1 MVNSE
6 LYIKNLSNKQPTKDI
21 TVDDIKYK
29 IPKSTSKKEIEIKIS
44 KDVIFSKKISQ
55 LLLDQME

>member
-29 IPKSTSKKEIEIKIS
+29 IPKSTSKKK
-44 KDVIFSKKISQ
+44 
-55 LLLDQME
+55 